1 MKAPFISLPTWSCS
15 MCTIWHIYIT
25 VRKWKHITAGGSSSM
40 NNVVKVRHTHKGLFA
55 HSAECE
61 QRPTFLS
68 SQHQKKS
75 LTWACSCCTTN
86 KRTCRVP
93 TVLLWVNYAK
103 SPSQQQ
109 EMKFSHSNAQLPFD
123 LIWSDYCT
131 NMTVS
136 QDRTLPHD
144 TLNIKGLP
152 YNWCRLVTEV
162 TANASRHTW
171 FGEIKARPNTQTHTH
186 TTVTLHARMCTFLS
200 TVSTNISTRSAHLN
214 LPLKWKR
221 RAWNAFAPTVDIIA
235 HYHNDITQNQVCFHF
250 SFTLQNT
257 SPWIFIR
264 QNPDWINCFISHL
277 SWRILHICHQYC
289 AHFLGLVTS

>member
-40 NNVVKVRHTHKGLFA
+40 NNEVRHTHKGLFA
-55 HSAECE
+55 HVSRD
-61 QRPTFLS
+61 QLS
-68 SQHQKKS
+68 SVHSTRKS
-75 LTWACSCCTTN
+75 LWRGRAHAVQPT
-86 KRTCRVP
+86 KERVECQ
-93 TVLLWVNYAK
+93 LYFCGWIMQNHH
-103 SPSQQQ
+103 
-109 EMKFSHSNAQLPFD
+109 HSNRKWNFLTLMHNSP

-250 SFTLQNT
+250 SFILQNT